1 MIKQTKTYHIH
12 MTRGDTL
19 SFGIKIQGLDQD
31 LESAYF
37 TCETNIPNVTS
48 VQMFQKSLGSGISK
62 VGDGE
67 YTVRIAP
74 EDTENLDIDTYS
86 YDLQI
91 GVNDDIFTL
100 IKGNLYIEYEVT
112 K

>member
-1 MIKQTKTYHIH
+1 MIKTTKTNHIH
-12 MTRGDTL
+12 MTKGDTL
-19 SFGIKIQGLDQD
+19 SFGIKITGLDQD
-31 LESAYF
+31 LDSAYF
-37 TCETNIPNVTS
+37 TCETRIPNVTNET
-48 VQMFQKSLGSGISK
+48 VFQKSLENGITQ

-67 YTVRIAP
+67 YAVRIAP
-74 EDTENLDIDTYS
+74 EDTADLPVDLYS

-100 IKGNLYIEYEVT
+100 IKGILYIENEVT